1 MVVVDPIADMLTRI
15 RNAKQMKYKEVK
27 VPTSKIKTEISNDVY
42 GLSENMAELS
52 AILNISVKIDNDKFE
67 IYTENISVAK
77 RIYKLLKE
85 IYHIEIK
92 INPGEVNTLRG
103 NKLIVLT
110 VKDKV
115 NLILN
120 DLCIIKE
127 NERIYVPSLYLIDE
141 LKDKQS
147 YLRGV
152 FLMCGSIND
161 PKTSRYH
168 CEFVI
173 TNYDTAFY
181 VNNLLNEMNFKSKL
195 IKRDKNYM
203 VYIKEAERISDF
215 IKMLNATNALFYYED
230 IRIYRDHKNMT
241 NRLNNCEQANVDK
254 SIKAS
259 NEQLKL
265 IAKLKS
271 LIDIDLLDDKIKE
284 ICFYKEKYP
293 ESSMAELAQIISSE
307 TEKTISKSCVNHRF
321 RKIKEIIDN
330 IGG

>member
-1 MVVVDPIADMLTRI
+1 MSF
-15 RNAKQMKYKEVK
+15 
-27 VPTSKIKTEISNDVY
+27 TSKIKNEISNDIY
-42 GLSENMAELS
+42 SLSENMAELS
-52 AILNISVKIDNDKFE
+52 AILNISVKIDSNKFE
-67 IYTENISVAK
+67 IYTENVSVAR
-77 RIYKLLKE
+77 RIYKLLKD
-85 IYHIEIK
+85 IYHIDIKMDTSEI
-92 INPGEVNTLRG
+92 NTLRG
-103 NKLIVLT
+103 NKIIVLIVD
-110 VKDKV
+110 DKV
-115 NLILN
+115 ELILN
-120 DLCIIKE
+120 DLCIIKN
-127 NERIYVPSLYLIDE
+127 NERLYYPSLYLVDE

-173 TNYDTAFY
+173 SNYDTASY
-181 VNNLLNEMNFKSKL
+181 VNNLLNEMSFKSKL

-203 VYIKEAERISDF
+203 VYIKESERISDF
-215 IKMLNATNALFYYED
+215 IKMLNATNALFYFED

-254 SIKAS
+254 SIQAS

-265 IAKLKS
+265 ISKLKS

-307 TEKTISKSCVNHRF
+307 TEKNISKSCVNHRF